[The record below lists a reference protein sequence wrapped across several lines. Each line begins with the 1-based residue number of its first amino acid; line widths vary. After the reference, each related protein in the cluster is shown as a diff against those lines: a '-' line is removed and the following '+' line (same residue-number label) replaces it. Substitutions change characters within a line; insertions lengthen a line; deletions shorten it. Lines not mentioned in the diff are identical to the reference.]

1 MNRHER
7 LLQRILR
14 GKSDANIRFADLRAL
29 MLYLEFQ
36 EHVRGSHHI
45 FAKEDIVEII
55 NLQSHGGQSKR
66 YQVRQVRHLI
76 LKYNLGEHD

>member
-1 MNRHER
+1 
-7 LLQRILR
+7 
-14 GKSDANIRFADLRAL
+14 
-29 MLYLEFQ
+29 MLHLEFQ

-45 FAKEDIVEII
+45 FAKEGIVEII

-66 YQVRQVRHLI
+66 YQVRQVRHLL